1 MYFDTFPGAIVAGA
15 VGLAAGMWIRDRGWR
30 ALRRKLRR
38 GGLPERTAAAPF
50 HAVKPFATTLE
61 ERRAVA
67 LRAIYDEG
75 VYELLPKMPDSPGAP
90 AGKRNGA
97 ARATAQP
104 DAASANP
111 RGLERFCFLGPAD
124 LSAADLAT
132 EREEL
137 NRNWGIVDS
146 ASCMRTLLSLLDGGA
161 RREFD
166 YWWDVLAEHRLLA
179 GTTSEIETLAQRLAP
194 NFPHVKKADDS
205 LSLLERLKL
214 ARDNWRRL
222 HPGGTA
228 AWDYVRIVQVA
239 TTACQVGYLDNGQ
252 AWAVI
257 LNVGNK
263 AARSFRS
270 WEQVGESF
278 VIGRYLHYGVRVP
291 VFDEAIARLRTRS
304 QSPWRTTPWK
314 YLGPAELPT

>member
-75 VYELLPKMPDSPGAP
+75 VYELLPKMPDSPAP
-90 AGKRNGA
+90 AGKRNSA

-132 EREEL
+132 
-137 NRNWGIVDS
+137 
-146 ASCMRTLLSLLDGGA
+146 GA
-161 RREFD
+161 R
-166 YWWDVLAEHRLLA
+166 
-179 GTTSEIETLAQRLAP
+179 
-194 NFPHVKKADDS
+194 N
-205 LSLLERLKL
+205 
-214 ARDNWRRL
+214 
-222 HPGGTA
+222 
-228 AWDYVRIVQVA
+228 
-239 TTACQVGYLDNGQ
+239 
-252 AWAVI
+252 
-257 LNVGNK
+257 
-263 AARSFRS
+263 
-270 WEQVGESF
+270 
-278 VIGRYLHYGVRVP
+278 
-291 VFDEAIARLRTRS
+291 
-304 QSPWRTTPWK
+304 
-314 YLGPAELPT
+314 